1 MWTVENSII
10 ETKWKFT
17 LGQNLRN
24 NLRVKEERWNFFLRE
39 FRGEAREN
47 CGKLLIRMMNENLN
61 WRRIFFSLG
70 VSRLWPNS
78 RSTFNQFSA
87 ARSLSFTTWRLS
99 GIHRNFLNGIVTES
113 ACMLPIF
120 FGTSA
125 NNSPPLTHRLIHGT
139 LNWIWWTER

>member
-1 MWTVENSII
+1 MWTVGNSII

-24 NLRVKEERWNFFLRE
+24 NLRVKEKRWKKFFARTWR
-39 FRGEAREN
+39 RGER
-47 CGKLLIRMMNENLN
+47 KLWKIIDSHDEWKFKLAANI
-61 WRRIFFSLG
+61 FSLG
-70 VSRLWPNS
+70 VSRLWPNL

-125 NNSPPLTHRLIHGT
+125 NNSAPLTHRLIHGT